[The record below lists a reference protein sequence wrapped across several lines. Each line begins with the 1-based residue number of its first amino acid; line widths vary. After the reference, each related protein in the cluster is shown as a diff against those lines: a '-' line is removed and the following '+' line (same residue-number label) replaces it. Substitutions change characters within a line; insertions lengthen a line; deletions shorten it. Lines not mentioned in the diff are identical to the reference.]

1 MTRRI
6 PPPAGAGWTAEH
18 LVSTSDRA
26 RDGAAIPCEKLI
38 DPLLKERRVGR
49 VPSRAHASR
58 AHAFRT
64 NVAQVGSHVNA
75 KVAWMRAKG
84 AHHDAHVDR
93 KSTRLNSSHSRTSK

>member
-18 LVSTSDRA
+18 LVSTSVRA

-49 VPSRAHASR
+49 VGPKAKRRPEHLELRLRQHEQQQRRWRRRSRRRR
-58 AHAFRT
+58 A
-64 NVAQVGSHVNA
+64 GSSGGVR
-75 KVAWMRAKG
+75 RAE
-84 AHHDAHVDR
+84 V
-93 KSTRLNSSHSRTSK
+93 